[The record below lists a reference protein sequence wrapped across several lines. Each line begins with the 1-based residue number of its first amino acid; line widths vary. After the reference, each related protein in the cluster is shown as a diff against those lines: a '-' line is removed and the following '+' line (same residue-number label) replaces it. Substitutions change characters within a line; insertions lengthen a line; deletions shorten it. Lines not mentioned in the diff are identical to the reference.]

1 MQRQILFGKDS
12 RTGIKAGVDKVA
24 NAVKVTLGPKG
35 RNVII
40 SRSAPSTEGMRY
52 YQPLITKDGVT
63 VSRNIVLA
71 DYIENTGAMVIKEA
85 AEKTMLMAGDG
96 TTTTCVLV
104 QAIFNHGLELVDA
117 GANPQEV
124 KRGIDDAV
132 AEVVAGL
139 KKIAIPVSG
148 DVEKIRQIATVSAN
162 NDVFVG
168 NLIAEAFEKIGSD
181 GIITIEESKSTET
194 SIKVINGYQFD
205 RGWISPYF
213 ITNHAR
219 SECEFVS
226 PYILLY
232 DKKLYLMKPLENI
245 INLIMSEGK
254 PLLIICDDAEGE
266 ALAAIAMN
274 TVNTASSFKACIVRS
289 PGFADAKR
297 EEMEDLATI
306 TGAMYISDEKGTSL
320 EKANLKSLGKAEKVI
335 VGREETIIIGGK
347 GNKEDVENLLNDL
360 KMNMVGADEA
370 EKTRIEKRIAKLTG
384 GVAVLY
390 VGAPTETEM
399 RERKDRCDDAIRAT
413 KAAVA
418 EGYVAGGGNVFARMG
433 NLIDATDDYG
443 KGWNILATVLL
454 EPLKQ
459 ICANAG
465 VNSTEVMNKADIS
478 HKTVGKFLIGYNA
491 KTEVVENLIESGII
505 DPVKVL
511 RCCIEHA
518 ASAATMLLTAEC
530 LIVDIL

>member
-1 MQRQILFGKDS
+1 MQRQILFGKES
-12 RTGIKAGVDKVA
+12 REKLKIGIDKVA
-24 NAVKVTLGPKG
+24 DAVKVTLGPKG

-40 SRSAPSTEGMRY
+40 SRSMPSVDGMKY

-63 VSRNIVLA
+63 VSRNIVLT
-71 DYIENTGAMVIKEA
+71 DYVENTGAMVIKEA
-85 AEKTMLMAGDG
+85 AEKTMLLAGDG
-96 TTTTCVLV
+96 TTTTCVLF
-104 QAIFNHGLELVDA
+104 QAIYNKGLKLIEN
-117 GANPQEV
+117 GENPLEV
-124 KRGIDDAV
+124 KRSIDDAV
-132 AEVVAGL
+132 AEVVAEL
-139 KKIAIPVSG
+139 KKIAIPVEG
-148 DVEKIRQIATVSAN
+148 NVEKIRQIATVSAN
-162 NDVFVG
+162 NDTFVG
-168 NLIAEAFEKIGSD
+168 NLIAEAFGKIGSD

-219 SECEFVS
+219 SECEFIN

-254 PLLIICDDAEGE
+254 PLLVICDDAEGE

-297 EEMEDLATI
+297 EEMEDLATL

-360 KMNMVGADEA
+360 KMNMVKADEI
-370 EKTRIEKRIAKLTG
+370 EKLRIEKRIAKLTG

-413 KAAVA
+413 KAAVT
-418 EGYVAGGGNVFARMG
+418 EGYTIGSGASLVKIGY
-433 NLIDATDDYG
+433 NLYG
-443 KGWNILATVLL
+443 DGQALTYGQFLVCEILTS
-454 EPLKQ
+454 PLRQ

-465 VNSTEVMNKADIS
+465 VEPSDIIN
-478 HKTVGKFLIGYNA
+478 KTVPRGTIGYNA
-491 KTEVVENLIESGII
+491 KTGQVEDLIESGVI
-505 DPVKVL
+505 DPIKVI
-511 RCCIEHA
+511 RCSLEHA
-518 ASAATMLLTAEC
+518 ASAATMLLTSEC
-530 LIVDIL
+530 LIVDTL